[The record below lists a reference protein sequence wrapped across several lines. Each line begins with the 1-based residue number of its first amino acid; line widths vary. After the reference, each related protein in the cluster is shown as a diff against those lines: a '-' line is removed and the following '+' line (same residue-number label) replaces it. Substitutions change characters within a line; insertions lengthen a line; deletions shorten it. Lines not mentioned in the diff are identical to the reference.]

1 MTSQLETTSI
11 MLVLNTESE
20 APVQLPQLV
29 DQLVGFILAGK
40 NQLLLNCTT
49 LPAHP
54 YLSEITMNRHL
65 TDMIIKY
72 EMGELEWQDTIA
84 LFQELI
90 DNEMAWNL
98 KGHYGRMAKALIEQG
113 FCKPKEVFFT

>member
-20 APVQLPQLV
+20 APVQLPPLV

-49 LPAHP
+49 LPTHP
-54 YLSEITMNRHL
+54 YLPEITMNRHL
-65 TDMIIKY
+65 IDMIINY
-72 EMGELEWQDTIA
+72 EMGNLNDDDIIA

-90 DNEMAWNL
+90 DTGMAWSL
-98 KGHYGRMAKALIEQG
+98 QGHYGRMAEALIEAGHCEQ
-113 FCKPKEVFFT
+113 K